1 MSNDTTDPFA
11 LGEPLSNSADVAQTH
26 RQHIAQSVEA
36 LNSRIARLGIALGL
50 TLSDH
55 HTLDAVLKSP
65 DHSPSQ
71 VASASAWFGPTE
83 RRAARELA
91 ELRGLLVLRFD
102 IEQKLATE
110 LGHTELR
117 GMLQR
122 IELHME
128 REGFAHGADGLQL
141 DIETP

>member
-26 RQHIAQSVEA
+26 RLHIAQSVEA

-50 TLSDH
+50 ALNDH
-55 HTLDAVLKSP
+55 HTVEAVLKAP
-65 DHSPSQ
+65 DHSPSPA
-71 VASASAWFGPTE
+71 ASASDWFGPTE

-91 ELRGLLVLRFD
+91 ELRGLLVLRFE
-102 IEQKLATE
+102 IEQKLASE
-110 LGHTELR
+110 LGHIELR
-117 GMLQR
+117 YMLQR
-122 IELHME
+122 IEQHME
-128 REGFAHGADGLQL
+128 REGFAPGADGLQL